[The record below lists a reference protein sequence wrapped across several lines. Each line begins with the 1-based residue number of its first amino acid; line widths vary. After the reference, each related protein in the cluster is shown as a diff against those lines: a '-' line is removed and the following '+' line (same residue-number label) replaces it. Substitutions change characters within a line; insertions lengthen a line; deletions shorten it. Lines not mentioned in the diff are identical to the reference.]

1 MYRFFLYKAF
11 DMDDVHPVPRPEGEV
26 MHLERSPV
34 NPRTSSIAGSQQ
46 AGAPTGEREIL
57 QSYLDDIFDTPV
69 MDTDRQNQIFA
80 AMGEAE
86 NNLRQT
92 VARVPEVARG
102 LIERWHERLANGR
115 VSGALSQQH
124 RDPNAG
130 DVNALVDAALRRAE
144 KTLKQ
149 IDREGASEKLRDRL
163 ANQLLAAEPALP
175 ILIELMDEASA
186 RINAFPRKETRD
198 DRAALGRAQEFLAQL
213 TDQKNLF
220 IRHNLRLVIM
230 CAKGFRNRGVPF
242 LDLIQEGNLGL
253 IRAVEKFDH
262 TRGYKFST
270 YAIWWIEQALVRSI
284 ANDSRTIRIPS
295 PVLEQQR
302 AVRKLEAAERVISA
316 EEPSIGELSERLALP
331 ESELDDLRRSFTAEI
346 SSHATVSGTD
356 DLTVEDTLAA
366 EEVEDPDAEFDD
378 LAIKQRLDELL
389 PVLDERSRDVLIAR
403 FGLGGCEARSLARVG
418 EEFGVS
424 RERIRQIERVALAR
438 LREDDR
444 AIELGRELG
453 WC

>member
-1 MYRFFLYKAF
+1 MQFESSSET
-11 DMDDVHPVPRPEGEV
+11 PRLPS
-26 MHLERSPV
+26 HRAAL
-34 NPRTSSIAGSQQ
+34 QQ
-46 AGAPTGEREIL
+46 AAPRGEREIL

-69 MDTDRQNQIFA
+69 MDTVSQNRIFG
-80 AMGEAE
+80 AMNEAE
-86 NNLRQT
+86 ASLRKT
-92 VARVPEVARG
+92 MARVPEVARG
-102 LIERWHERLANGR
+102 LIERWHERRANGR
-115 VSGALSQQH
+115 VTGALSQQH

-130 DVNALVDAALRRAE
+130 DVNGLVDQALRRAE
-144 KTLKQ
+144 RTLRQ
-149 IDREGASEKLRDRL
+149 IDRDGASDALRDRL
-163 ANQLLAAEPALP
+163 AKHVLSAEPALP
-175 ILIELMDEASA
+175 ILIELIDEA
-186 RINAFPRKETRD
+186 RVRLDERPRRETKA
-198 DRAALGRAQEFLAQL
+198 DREALGQVQEFLAQL

-270 YAIWWIEQALVRSI
+270 YAIWWIEQALVRAI
-284 ANDSRTIRIPS
+284 ANDSRTIRVPS

-302 AVRKLEAAERVISA
+302 ALRKIEAAERVVSP
-316 EEPSIGELSERLALP
+316 EEPTIGELAERLDLP
-331 ESELDDLRRSFTAEI
+331 ESEIDDLRRSFTAEI

-366 EEVEDPDAEFDD
+366 EAIEDPDAEFDD

-389 PVLDERSRDVLIAR
+389 PVLDERSREVLIAR
-403 FGLGGCEARSLARVG
+403 FGLDGGEARSLARVG